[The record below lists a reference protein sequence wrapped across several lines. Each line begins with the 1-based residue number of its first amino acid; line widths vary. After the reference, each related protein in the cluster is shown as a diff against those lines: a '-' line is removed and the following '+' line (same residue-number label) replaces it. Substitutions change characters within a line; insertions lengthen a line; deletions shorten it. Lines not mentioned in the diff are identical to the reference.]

1 MTDTPTNA
9 ARCCINA
16 LDTIDHAK
24 RKMYTDFNRPN
35 RKQYRRIELMRYF
48 LITYGYAE
56 RREEEREM
64 AIANVDLA
72 LGSLF
77 NSFKPN
83 TPKP

>member
-1 MTDTPTNA
+1 
-9 ARCCINA
+9 
-16 LDTIDHAK
+16 
-24 RKMYTDFNRPN
+24 MYSDFSRPN

-48 LITYGYAE
+48 LSKYGYAE

-64 AIANVDLA
+64 AIANAHLA

-83 TPKP
+83 TARK